1 MQKDRNAGE
10 AVSYLMTWI
19 NRRLRHCHSLH
30 IGFPSATHPQ
40 QELRIFVATPPL
52 AAFNTYKEREKEGRR
67 AHGDTVLLE
76 DKQTLIRFHRNS
88 QLQAPQ
94 TSGQRHKHHAH
105 KDKILKLKNKRK
117 EIQQQSG
124 HYASGIG
131 TDGPQMLQ
139 VKSFLPTCEH
149 SSRGGNNSFTQLT
162 ISPMWLSLSV
172 TAGFFN
178 VWREQTTTILR
189 SWCLYTTGM

>member
-117 EIQQQSG
+117 VTRDWNDNGNEIGDKLEGMSLG
-124 HYASGIG
+124 RVAEAVDG
-131 TDGPQMLQ
+131 TNIYSAL
-139 VKSFLPTCEH
+139 H
-149 SSRGGNNSFTQLT
+149 S
-162 ISPMWLSLSV
+162 
-172 TAGFFN
+172 
-178 VWREQTTTILR
+178 
-189 SWCLYTTGM
+189 